1 MLIKID
7 ARQLGA
13 LLAGLRLLQAH
24 AADVYES
31 PEILDVFADGRA
43 ADTLKEAEVE
53 ALFDGLDG
61 GGLVV
66 DEADVSAI
74 EAGWRDRVAVQGYV
88 EERRQ
93 NLAVEFFTGA
103 MTARHAAG
111 MEAWCPP
118 AWCVAML
125 CGEAIGEPGDG

>member
-24 AADVYES
+24 AADGYES
-31 PEILDVFADGRA
+31 PDILDVFADGRP
-43 ADTLKEAEVE
+43 ADPLQEAEVE
-53 ALFDGLDG
+53 ALCDGLDG

-74 EAGWRDRVAVQGYV
+74 EAGWRDRAAVQGYV
-88 EERRQ
+88 GERRQ
-93 NLAVEFFTGA
+93 DLAVEFFTGA

-125 CGEAIGEPGDG
+125 CGEAIGEPGDR

>member
-24 AADVYES
+24 AADGYES

-43 ADTLKEAEVE
+43 ADPLKGAEVE
-53 ALFDGLDG
+53 ALCDGLDG

-88 EERRQ
+88 GERRQ

-103 MTARHAAG
+103 MTARHLAG

-118 AWCVAML
+118 AWSVAML